1 MRKILLISA
10 ALLSLKHGYG
20 QCPTPTLVTATP
32 SVICAGATTSLNATA
47 IGYSINWY
55 TVAVSGSPLGSSTS
69 AANFTVNPS
78 TTTTYYAE
86 SFLPASTTFS
96 YTGNLQQFIVPTGVT
111 QITITAIGAAGGSL
125 TANGLH
131 LGGMGASMQ
140 GVFTVVPGNTLN
152 VVVGGKGNNDPSS
165 SGGGGASGVANG
177 NTPLIV
183 AGGGAG
189 VDFQQPTYAGRHAV
203 TTTGGV
209 VGGGGGGAAG
219 VGGSDGGDITYS
231 SVHISRG
238 GRGWNFNNAGS
249 FGLNGQSAST
259 TTTSGTWGLGG
270 GGGSVGYGFCNCGG
284 GGGGYSGGGSGGINN
299 TGGGGGSFN
308 SGTNQVN
315 TVMVGAGNG
324 SVIITAVG
332 CISASRTAVTV
343 SVTPNPTVA
352 VNSGSICSGNS
363 FTISPSGANTY
374 TIQGGNA
381 VVSPTINSTYT
392 VAGTST
398 AGCISQAVTSTV
410 TVNAL
415 PLPTVA
421 VNSGSICSG
430 SSFTMVPTGA
440 STYTF
445 QGGNAVVSPTA
456 NTSYT
461 VVGTNSAGCV
471 SNTFATSSITV
482 QASPS
487 VSVTGAGTICIGQAT
502 VLTASGANTYSWNT
516 GATTASILVSPSVT
530 TSYTT
535 TGTSSVTGC
544 SGITITNLVVSSC
557 AGVSNIENEIE
568 GLSIYPNPSNG
579 NFTIELKNEEIKKI
593 TITDNTGKLIT
604 KILSKEEVINVSL
617 DQFANGIYHVKVES
631 NNATKVIKISKQ

>member
-1 MRKILLISA
+1 MKKLLLISA

-32 SVICAGATTSLNATA
+32 SVICADATTSLNATA
-47 IGYSINWY
+47 GGYSINWY
-55 TVAVSGSPLGSSTS
+55 TVAVSGSPLGASIS

-152 VVVGGKGNNDPSS
+152 IIVGGKGNNDPSS

-189 VDFQQPTYAGRHAV
+189 VDFQAATYAGRHAV

-299 TGGGGGSFN
+299 TGGGGGSYN
-308 SGTNQVN
+308 SGTSQVN
-315 TVMVGAGNG
+315 TVMVGAGSG

-343 SVTPNPTVA
+343 SVNPNPTVA

-381 VVSPTINSTYT
+381 VVSPNINSTYT

-398 AGCISQAVTSTV
+398 AGCKSQVVTSTV

-415 PLPTVA
+415 PLPTVS

-456 NTSYT
+456 NASYT

-544 SGITITNLVVSSC
+544 SGITVTNLVVSSC
-557 AGVSNIENEIE
+557 AGVTNIENEIE

-579 NFTIELKNEEIKKI
+579 NFTIELNNGKTKQIV
-593 TITDNTGKLIT
+593 ITDNTGKMIKTMST
-604 KILSKEEVINVSL
+604 KDDVINVSL

-631 NNATKVIKISKQ
+631 NNATKVVKISKQ